1 MPARVSIDM
10 SRTVEFHGAG
20 MLLLS
25 TSEHCAPSPSS
36 VKVTATVHEQ
46 NTLLHHVRPL
56 FQPSVAVIY
65 HPRCVPNGGKKTS
78 FVRKIFL
85 ARCGA
90 VAEALLLD
98 HLPAS
103 GPTTPSSQSLLPA
116 EAMLLGVQL
125 HTARPAN
132 RSLVSSNTF
141 PPHSKELLLRC
152 DALYKSHSP
161 GEMPPVLFPNSTAL
175 HYGAAVP
182 ERQVCASPKH
192 DLSGGFG
199 IFSQFLFFS
208 PHLYLTSL

>member
-1 MPARVSIDM
+1 M
-10 SRTVEFHGAG
+10 
-20 MLLLS
+20 
-25 TSEHCAPSPSS
+25 
-36 VKVTATVHEQ
+36 
-46 NTLLHHVRPL
+46 
-56 FQPSVAVIY
+56 IY

-85 ARCGA
+85 ASCGA

-132 RSLVSSNTF
+132 RSLVSPNTF

-152 DALYKSHSP
+152 DALYKSHGP

-175 HYGAAVP
+175 HYRAAVP

-208 PHLYLTSL
+208 PHLYLTSLWMFSQASVSQAAGLQKQSYLADEKLNHSTIGFPFISTQFSAPTCFVLLCLSGQ